1 MTGRAGLATKGNQGK
16 RNDYQ
21 DRKDDG
27 SQSTFLRLDSAERED
42 TSFPD
47 ITLSRPRLAVPGPP
61 GVHPRTSQDP
71 V

>member
-1 MTGRAGLATKGNQGK
+1 MRAKDKQGK
-16 RNDYQ
+16 TNDHQ
-21 DRKDDG
+21 DRKRDG
-27 SQSTFLRLDSAERED
+27 SQCTFLRLDSAERED

-61 GVHPRTSQDP
+61 GVHPRTSQDS